1 MYGKTSIIS
10 VTFGTTTLGTAGFAA
25 QGYVFAAVTLVVSG
39 ALLLHW
45 GRRRASTS

>member
-10 VTFGTTTLGTAGFAA
+10 VGFGTTTLSATGFAA
-25 QGYVFAAVTLVVSG
+25 QGYVFAAVSLIVAG